1 VQKLKTIY
9 NIRPTHN
16 QQKAKMKS
24 YDELKAKMEAI
35 QQQMVQAKKNELA
48 NALQKV
54 KRLLKSSVLLLEC

>member
-1 VQKLKTIY
+1 
-9 NIRPTHN
+9 
-16 QQKAKMKS
+16 MKS

-35 QQQMVQAKKNELA
+35 QQQMVQAKKSELA